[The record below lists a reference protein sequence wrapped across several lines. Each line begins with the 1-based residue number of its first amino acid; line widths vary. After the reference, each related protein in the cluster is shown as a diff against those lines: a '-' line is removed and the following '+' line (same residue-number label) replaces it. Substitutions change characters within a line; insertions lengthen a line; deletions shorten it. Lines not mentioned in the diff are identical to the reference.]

1 LPAVVEAGRA
11 ELFETGDFGLEAI
24 GIGPQPETPRTIRPR
39 SDRNVRSTFAPCARL
54 APDAMRRDERG
65 STMELVHEMT
75 LRCVLGGG
83 VVTPGPGPLGMRVV
97 ASLSGGTV
105 TGERISGTMQGA
117 GADWLLIGPD
127 GYGRVDVRGQIV
139 TDDGAAIYVQYLGLL
154 EMNKAVGRASVDP
167 TAETTYDDQYFRITP
182 RFETGDERYAWLNT
196 SMFVAEGRIA
206 TDGVEYQ
213 VYRVT

>member
-1 LPAVVEAGRA
+1 
-11 ELFETGDFGLEAI
+11 
-24 GIGPQPETPRTIRPR
+24 
-39 SDRNVRSTFAPCARL
+39 
-54 APDAMRRDERG
+54 
-65 STMELVHEMT
+65 MELVHEMT

-83 VVTPGPGPLGMRVV
+83 VVTPGPGPLGMRLV

-127 GYGRVDVRGQIV
+127 GYGRVDVRVQIV

-154 EMNKAVGRASVDP
+154 EMNKAVGRATVDP
-167 TAETTYDDQYFRITP
+167 TAETGFGDQYFRTTP
-182 RFETGDERYAWLNT
+182 RFETGDERYTWLNT
-196 SMFVAEGRIA
+196 SVFVAEGRIA